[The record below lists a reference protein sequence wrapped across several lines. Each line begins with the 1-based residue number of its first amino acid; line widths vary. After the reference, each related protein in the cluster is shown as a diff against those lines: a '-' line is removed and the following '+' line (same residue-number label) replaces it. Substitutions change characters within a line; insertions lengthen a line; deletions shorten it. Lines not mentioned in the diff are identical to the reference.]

1 MYNYYIEMDLK
12 NYTSIITNLSIII
25 TFIYSI
31 ILIIDELY
39 NIGIFS
45 FKYTYLY
52 NYGTFTSDF
61 NNIQTIECET
71 NRFNIYSNNNY
82 IYKDIFSKSYFNYLI
97 IIAITLITVLF
108 VLAYGINF
116 YFTFI
121 INQPEVCSFYKS
133 TSFIKTIMKCLCD
146 TCHEFIPDCTGNYL
160 IAFIIIIII
169 PISYFLKS
177 FLNIDITPNTT
188 STLFSFGY
196 LILFILLLFTYSFV
210 LFNINKTDN
219 NSTERIINVAVYIFF
234 TILFIIS
241 GYIFKYTYNKYTDI
255 SLNKTKS
262 PETFFD
268 IYKQSPPIKP
278 KAIEEPIYKGI
289 NLLNN
294 FKYDPNNKEVDY
306 KQKKE
311 IMDEYYISIKNYEKN
326 MIYYTQK
333 YNNYINSKAK
343 LGDTTSFINITT
355 NILGLNNKTHIY
367 IIGLLILVSIIY
379 YFYNNDLLFICLIY
393 LISILTILT
402 IINAILYYNTIL
414 NKYIIYEPQAYYKN
428 DITNANTKFNL
439 LLDPS
444 NGDGFYNILTNNQL
458 LSKSA
463 NINITPQQ
471 VITDVKSLTIF
482 DNFTSTNISN
492 INKNCE
498 NVIIPTSDNIISPD
512 LYDIYYDSGN
522 IDPGVISDANIKT
535 HVIDKINN
543 FNIINQIDNIF
554 YYNYNP
560 ITYIDIYYN
569 EKKIRLEN
577 LTYYNR
583 YVYYISY
590 LFEKLLIKL
599 SVLYPSSIK
608 DISKYVELFNKIQ
621 NNYLDYRLNT
631 TNDTSLKT
639 DIYNH
644 INSIRNID
652 PSNITDSKLKPN
664 FFVILDNF
672 IKNNI
677 IIVNKL
683 KLIDIYD
690 KVNISASEAVYHFI
704 EKLNISTDANLLTF
718 SYVSATFSISFLAK
732 TGEPTNPQYYSH
744 NIMDNISYK
753 SNIRINLKNI
763 NKSDLFKFNA
773 NPASLNVKVPTKI
786 IDNNYNELYIKSIES
801 TALSKIIFKE
811 STKYTKIKAYSY
823 NYKSNDEFYQFNK
836 IMEDNIT
843 FTQSST
849 LGSYINKITFKAP
862 YILKDDSTKSS
873 DNLNFKQ
880 IILSSLLYNL
890 IHITSK
896 YEYQALKTQLY
907 YKSLN
912 PKPNIGTIERVTYDF
927 FSTIDINNPAIKN
940 DNFLT
945 KSSPSK
951 TKEAYIVLL
960 YNVYTYDKD
969 RIIDIIEYFIY
980 NNKIYNSTIYTTDD
994 NLHSK
999 ILSIKTTIDKTIKTV
1014 DKTELIKTYENNR
1027 YIVNLILKI
1036 YENLIKFIKKE
1047 IETNIDN
1054 EICHSTSATK
1064 LEIEIQLYN
1073 HIFNYFTITNNNSQ
1087 FTATYNTSI
1096 STPQQTIITN
1106 NITKIGEVI
1115 TNFFNICIFILN
1127 NIEGKDKIEEDNK
1140 ETIVSNFKFYNTD
1153 DTISLDTS
1161 NMENVRKNLTINC
1174 DYYSKYNNL
1183 DKKQK
1188 NYMKINT
1195 DNVGFAFPVLLIIF
1209 VAIFGETA
1217 FIKS

>member
-1 MYNYYIEMDLK
+1 MDLK

-219 NSTERIINVAVYIFF
+219 NSTERIINVAIYIFF

-278 KAIEEPIYKGI
+278 TAIEEPIYKGI

-492 INKNCE
+492 INKNCQ

-512 LYDIYYDSGN
+512 LYDIYYDSG
-522 IDPGVISDANIKT
+522 GSDIVVFNDSNIKI
-535 HVIDKINN
+535 HIINKINN
-543 FNIINQIDNIF
+543 FNIINQIDIF

-569 EKKIRLEN
+569 EKKIRLDN
-577 LTYYNR
+577 LRYYNR

-599 SVLYPSSIK
+599 RSIYYTSSIK
-608 DISKYVELFNKIQ
+608 DIGKYVELFNKIQ

-631 TNDTSLKT
+631 TNDTNLKK
-639 DIYNH
+639 DIYDD
-644 INSIRNID
+644 INGINTID
-652 PSNITDSKLKPN
+652 GSNITANKLN
-664 FFVILDNF
+664 HSFFLILDKF

-683 KLIDIYD
+683 KLIEIYD
-690 KVNISASEAVYHFI
+690 KVNISTVQAVYHFI
-704 EKLNISTDANLLTF
+704 EKLNISTDAKLLTF
-718 SYVSATFSISFLAK
+718 SYDDATFSISFLAK

-786 IDNNYNELYIKSIES
+786 IDNNYNELYIKSIAS

-823 NYKSNDEFYQFNK
+823 NYKFNEFYQFNK
-836 IMEDNIT
+836 IKEDNIT
-843 FTQSST
+843 FTQSPTDRSV
-849 LGSYINKITFKAP
+849 YINKTTFNAP
-862 YILKDDSTKSS
+862 YILKDDSSTKSS

-907 YKSLN
+907 YKISS
-912 PKPNIGTIERVTYDF
+912 PTPTIGTIERVTYDF
-927 FSTIDINNPAIKN
+927 FSTINIDNPVIIP

-945 KSSPSK
+945 KSISSK
-951 TKEAYIVLL
+951 TTEAYIVLL

-980 NNKIYNSTIYTTDD
+980 NNKSYNLTIYTTDD
-994 NLHSK
+994 NLQSK

-1014 DKTELIKTYENNR
+1014 DKSDLIKTYENNK

-1064 LEIEIQLYN
+1064 LEIELQLYN
-1073 HIFNYFTITNNNSQ
+1073 HLFKYFTITNNNLP

-1096 STPQQTIITN
+1096 SVAKQTIITK
-1106 NITKIGEVI
+1106 NITNIGTVI
-1115 TNFFNICIFILN
+1115 TNFFNICIFLLD

-1161 NMENVRKNLTINC
+1161 NMENIRKNLTINC

>member
-1 MYNYYIEMDLK
+1 MDLK

-219 NSTERIINVAVYIFF
+219 NSTERIINVAIYIFF

-278 KAIEEPIYKGI
+278 TAIEEPIYKGI

-482 DNFTSTNISN
+482 DNFTYTNIAN

-512 LYDIYYDSGN
+512 LYDIYYDSG
-522 IDPGVISDANIKT
+522 DSDVVFDESNIKT

-543 FNIINQIDNIF
+543 FDIINKIDIF
-554 YYNYNP
+554 NYNYNP

-569 EKKIRLEN
+569 EKKIRLDN
-577 LTYYNR
+577 LRYYNT

-599 SVLYPSSIK
+599 RSIYYTSSIK
-608 DISKYVELFNKIQ
+608 DIRKYVELFNKIQ

-631 TNDTSLKT
+631 TNDTNLKT
-639 DIYNH
+639 VIDTH
-644 INSIRNID
+644 INSINNINIA
-652 PSNITDSKLKPN
+652 NITESKLNPN
-664 FFVILDNF
+664 FFLILDKF
-672 IKNNI
+672 INNNI
-677 IIVNKL
+677 IIVNIL
-683 KLIDIYD
+683 KLFNIYTN
-690 KVNISASEAVYHFI
+690 VNISTQEAVYHFI
-704 EKLNISTDANLLTF
+704 EKLNISTVESANLLTF
-718 SYVSATFSISFLAK
+718 SYVPATFSISYLIVSPSN
-732 TGEPTNPQYYSH
+732 TQYYSY
-744 NIMDNISYK
+744 NIMDDISNK

-773 NPASLNVKVPTKI
+773 AGAALLNVKVPTKI
-786 IDNNYNELYIKSIES
+786 IDNNYNELYIISSAS
-801 TALSKIIFKE
+801 TSLSKIIFKE
-811 STKYTKIKAYSY
+811 STKYTKIDAYSY
-823 NYKSNDEFYQFNK
+823 NYKSNEEFYKFNTT
-836 IMEDNIT
+836 DNRNYIQLPTNADGYIT
-843 FTQSST
+843 KTR
-849 LGSYINKITFKAP
+849 FKAP
-862 YILKDDSTKSS
+862 YILKEDSTKSS
-873 DNLNFKQ
+873 DNSNFKK

-907 YKSLN
+907 YKNYN
-912 PKPNIGTIERVTYDF
+912 PKQNIGTIERVIYDF
-927 FSTIDINNPAIKN
+927 FSTININNPAIKD

-945 KSSPSK
+945 KSPSSVLIA
-951 TKEAYIVLL
+951 AYIVLL

-980 NNKIYNSTIYTTDD
+980 NIKSYNVNIYTTDD
-994 NLHSK
+994 NLQSK

-1064 LEIEIQLYN
+1064 LEIELQLYN
-1073 HIFNYFTITNNNSQ
+1073 HLFKYFTITNNNTQ
-1087 FTATYNTSI
+1087 FTAIYNTSI
-1096 STPQQTIITN
+1096 SEPEQTNINKNITN
-1106 NITKIGEVI
+1106 IGTVI
-1115 TNFFNICIFILN
+1115 TNFFNICIFLLD

>member
-1 MYNYYIEMDLK
+1 MDLK

-219 NSTERIINVAVYIFF
+219 NSTERIINVAIYIFF

-492 INKNCE
+492 ISKNCE

-512 LYDIYYDSGN
+512 LYDIYYNSGSNDVDVFNDS
-522 IDPGVISDANIKT
+522 NIKI
-535 HVIDKINN
+535 HVINKINN
-543 FNIINQIDNIF
+543 FNIINQIDIF

-569 EKKIRLEN
+569 EKKIRLDN
-577 LTYYNR
+577 LIYYNR

-590 LFEKLLIKL
+590 LFERLLIKL
-599 SVLYPSSIK
+599 RSIYTSSIN
-608 DISKYVELFNKIQ
+608 DIRKYVELFNKIQ

-631 TNDTSLKT
+631 TNDTNLKKA
-639 DIYNH
+639 IYDH
-644 INSIRNID
+644 IDGISNID
-652 PSNITDSKLKPN
+652 ASNFIVNKLNDN
-664 FFVILDNF
+664 FFIILDNF
-672 IKNNI
+672 IKQNI
-677 IIVNKL
+677 IIINKL

-690 KVNISASEAVYHFI
+690 KVNISTSGAVYYFI
-704 EKLNISTDANLLTF
+704 EKLNISTVVSANVLTF
-718 SYVSATFSISFLAK
+718 SYVSATFRISFLGTDADK
-732 TGEPTNPQYYSH
+732 SNPQYYSH

-753 SNIRINLKNI
+753 SNIRINLNFIKDKN
-763 NKSDLFKFNA
+763 DLFKFNA

-786 IDNNYNELYIKSIES
+786 IDNNYNELYIKSIAS
-801 TALSKIIFKE
+801 TELSKIIFKE

-823 NYKSNDEFYQFNK
+823 NYKFNDEFYQFNK
-836 IMEDNIT
+836 IEEDNIT
-843 FTQSST
+843 FTQSPTVRSGYT
-849 LGSYINKITFKAP
+849 RKTTFKAP
-862 YILKDDSTKSS
+862 YILKEDSTKSL

-912 PKPNIGTIERVTYDF
+912 PKPNIGTIERVTYEF
-927 FSTIDINNPAIKN
+927 FTTIDINNPVIIS

-945 KSSPSK
+945 KSISSK

-980 NNKIYNSTIYTTDD
+980 NNKSYNLNIYTTTDD
-994 NLHSK
+994 NLQSK
-999 ILSIKTTIDKTIKTV
+999 ILSIKTKIDKTIKTV
-1014 DKTELIKTYENNR
+1014 DKSDLIKTYENNK

-1064 LEIEIQLYN
+1064 LEIELQLYN
-1073 HIFNYFTITNNNSQ
+1073 HLFKYFTITNTNNNSE

-1096 STPQQTIITN
+1096 LASEQTNINKNIN
-1106 NITKIGEVI
+1106 NIGTVI
-1115 TNFFNICIFILN
+1115 TNFFNICIFLLD

-1161 NMENVRKNLTINC
+1161 NMENIRKNLTINC

-1195 DNVGFAFPVLLIIF
+1195 DNVGFAFPILLIIF